1 MKPYSGRDGGHNAG
15 YHSANGMVGM
25 IHRITRLIEL
35 VPPPEKF
42 LGKRSP
48 AEQTKIHRASLSRGI
63 LVTIYVWPPLS
74 SCWLS
79 CFPIN
84 MNECQLT
91 NKSIFCNE
99 PISFFLCFCSF
110 LGGLVISDI
119 STQVDSTLVV
129 KDVTQGRNTCPSVP
143 SCGVSCFYMGRSGPP
158 RSIVFGQEWQTKAEI
173 PGQSGTSHHCVPK
186 HTCPPIS
193 TKNDRDILSW
203 LWDPSLEC
211 GLGVSDVWQC
221 SSLYCILLSCY
232 PVQCRVMQC
241 VAIQCTLL

>member
-1 MKPYSGRDGGHNAG
+1 MIVVQSCLEFIDADKAVKEDITIGTNTSIEWDITIKENLCCGMKPYSGRVGGHNAG

-99 PISFFLCFCSF
+99 PISFFLC
-110 LGGLVISDI
+110 
-119 STQVDSTLVV
+119 
-129 KDVTQGRNTCPSVP
+129 
-143 SCGVSCFYMGRSGPP
+143 
-158 RSIVFGQEWQTKAEI
+158 VF
-173 PGQSGTSHHCVPK
+173 V
-186 HTCPPIS
+186 
-193 TKNDRDILSW
+193 LF
-203 LWDPSLEC
+203 
-211 GLGVSDVWQC
+211 
-221 SSLYCILLSCY
+221 
-232 PVQCRVMQC
+232 
-241 VAIQCTLL
+241 